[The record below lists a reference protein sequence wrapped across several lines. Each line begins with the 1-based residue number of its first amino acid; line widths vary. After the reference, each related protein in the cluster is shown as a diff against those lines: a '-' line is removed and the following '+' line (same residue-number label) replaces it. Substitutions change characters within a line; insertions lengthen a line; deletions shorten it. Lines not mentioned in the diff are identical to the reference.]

1 MSNRLNHT
9 IITHHHHHH
18 LRRLRMRRRRKG
30 RSRVPSVD
38 IFRWFISIQW
48 RLIYEGT
55 LPMMISKSRPGR
67 GKGSRRRGRCR
78 RLYLS
83 NSLRSHDIVRRA
95 RFLWSIEYINQRRLI
110 RFILRIIGL
119 FFVHCFVGCGFR
131 GQISLF
137 VYFFWSLLRAW
148 RKSSSSAHRR
158 ERARSRCILRK
169 YSIFESI
176 SVCIFETCMLSVHF
190 FARSRVVVV
199 VVVYFAYVVEWFL
212 CIYKMN

>member
-148 RKSSSSAHRR
+148 NLVLQRTDASALALAAFSESIQFLRASVCVFLKHVCCQYTSSLALASSSS
-158 ERARSRCILRK
+158 S
-169 YSIFESI
+169 S
-176 SVCIFETCMLSVHF
+176 
-190 FARSRVVVV
+190 
-199 VVVYFAYVVEWFL
+199 
-212 CIYKMN
+212 